1 MRRGGSLCWSPHSS
15 ARSSRAQR
23 GVRRAGRRVWE
34 RATRDQARYPGLSR
48 ISMHCV
54 NGRRLD
60 CHAAATAAAPSCA
73 RARTGA
79 GGRRRQ
85 HGSAAAPTKST
96 SAKHERQARAPST
109 TSRRAERQARRKC
122 PREWPQS
129 ARLRT
134 RTVRFHRQA
143 HRTAGQNSGGRTNV
157 GLLQHAVAK
166 TQPVAARQRA
176 QSIEQPLSGGSTLCH
191 LSRHRQRRDA
201 ASRARQQH
209 TNSRLEPFAVP
220 VCWLCGQALQSCAH
234 HATPQPSTAQNAGD
248 DAGIIELC
256 SAGKRVA
263 SIHPHSKHETPSTP
277 TPR

>member
-23 GVRRAGRRVWE
+23 GVRRVGRRVLE

-109 TSRRAERQARRKC
+109 SAKHERQARA
-122 PREWPQS
+122 PSTS
-129 ARLRT
+129 A
-134 RTVRFHRQA
+134 
-143 HRTAGQNSGGRTNV
+143 
-157 GLLQHAVAK
+157 QHD
-166 TQPVAARQRA
+166 VAARRA
-176 QSIEQPLSGGSTLCH
+176 PGQAQVPSRVATECSTSDSYCSISSPGAPHSRAELGRAYERWLAPTRRSENAARRGSATCPVDRAA
-191 LSRHRQRRDA
+191 SIRRQYLVPSFEASA
-201 ASRARQQH
+201 ASRRCLKSEA
-209 TNSRLEPFAVP
+209 A
-220 VCWLCGQALQSCAH
+220 AH
-234 HATPQPSTAQNAGD
+234 
-248 DAGIIELC
+248 
-256 SAGKRVA
+256 
-263 SIHPHSKHETPSTP
+263 
-277 TPR
+277 